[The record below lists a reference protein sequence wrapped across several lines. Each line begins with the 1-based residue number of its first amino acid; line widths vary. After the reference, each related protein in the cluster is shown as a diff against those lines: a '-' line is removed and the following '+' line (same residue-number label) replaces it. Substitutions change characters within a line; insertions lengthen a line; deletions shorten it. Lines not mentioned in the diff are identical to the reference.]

1 MSAEDD
7 RQPRKPKNPSA
18 QSRLKV
24 FPQTKKKACNV
35 TLTMED
41 SDTRGKVPRTETAD
55 KTTTPEA
62 YTDPYER
69 CVRYMES
76 HSILQIFQ
84 EITEKLVYDMPDD
97 PLQFIFEQ
105 VQEKI
110 RSRDESSVKAEKSE

>member
-1 MSAEDD
+1 
-7 RQPRKPKNPSA
+7 
-18 QSRLKV
+18 
-24 FPQTKKKACNV
+24 
-35 TLTMED
+35 MED
-41 SDTRGKVPRTETAD
+41 SDTREKVLKTETTD
-55 KTTTPEA
+55 KTMRPSEA